1 MVEGK
6 YYRRRCFCVL
16 GIKGGKALH
25 GIKNI
30 AEEIKAF
37 EQKKRRFYDTASYY
51 KYGAYVV

>member
-16 GIKGGKALH
+16 GIKGRKALH

-37 EQKKRRFYDTASYY
+37 EQKKRRFYDTASYH